1 MYKIAAFIEF
11 DKKITRKILNQK
23 KIVKKKF
30 GNQIYLNHP
39 VHLTLFT
46 LNVKNIDKL
55 KKIYINELKIKSKPF
70 TINVTKPGI
79 FYNDPLTGGHT
90 IFYHIKKNDKINKIQ
105 LRHLRKINKNLNILK
120 KNMNLFKNNILK
132 NNYKK
137 YGFPFAGKIWMPH
150 ITIAS
155 IKNITNNNNYIKYF
169 LSTKTNLK
177 CLVSEIKF
185 YKIVKDRHDF
195 LFSVKDF

>member
-11 DKKITRKILNQK
+11 DKKITKKILNQK

>member
-11 DKKITRKILNQK
+11 DKKITSKILNQK

-46 LNVKNIDKL
+46 LNIKNVDKL
-55 KKIYINELKIKSKPF
+55 KKIYINKKKIQSKPF

>member
-11 DKKITRKILNQK
+11 DKKITQKILNQK

-120 KNMNLFKNNILK
+120 KNINLFKNNILK

>member
-11 DKKITRKILNQK
+11 DKIITRKILNQK

-46 LNVKNIDKL
+46 LNIKNINKL
-55 KKIYINELKIKSKPF
+55 KKIYINKNKIQSKPF
-70 TINVTKPGI
+70 SINVTRPGI
-79 FYNDPLTGGHT
+79 FYDDPLTGGHT
-90 IFYHIKKNDKINKIQ
+90 IFYHIKKNDRINKIQ
-105 LRHLRKINKNLNILK
+105 LRHLRRINKNLKTLKRNI
-120 KNMNLFKNNILK
+120 NLFKNNILK

-137 YGFPFAGKIWMPH
+137 YGFPFAGKIWIPH

-155 IKNITNNNNYIKYF
+155 IKNTTNNNNYIKYF
-169 LSTKTNLK
+169 LSTKINLK

>member
-11 DKKITRKILNQK
+11 DKKITKKILKQK

-185 YKIVKDRHDF
+185 YKIIKDRHDF

>member
-11 DKKITRKILNQK
+11 DKKITKKILNQK

-90 IFYHIKKNDKINKIQ
+90 IFYHIKKNDRLNKIQ
-105 LRHLRKINKNLNILK
+105 LRHLIKINKNLNIVK

>member
-11 DKKITRKILNQK
+11 DNRITNKILNQK

-46 LNVKNIDKL
+46 LNIKKINEL
-55 KKIYINELKIKSKPF
+55 KKIYINNKNKVTKPLQVSL
-70 TINVTKPGI
+70 IKPGI

-90 IFYHIKKNDKINKIQ
+90 FFHYIKKNKRISEIQ
-105 LRHLRKINKNLNILK
+105 LRHLKKINNKLFVYRKNK
-120 KNMNLFKNNILK
+120 NLFKNKVLK
-132 NNYKK
+132 KNYEK
-137 YGFPFAGKIWMPH
+137 YGFPFTGNIWIPH
-150 ITIAS
+150 TTVAS
-155 IKNITNNNNYIKYF
+155 IKNLKNKNKYIKKF
-169 LSTKTNLK
+169 LSEKIKLK
-177 CLVSEIKF
+177 CLIKEIKF

-195 LFSVKDF
+195 LFNVKDF

>member
-11 DKKITRKILNQK
+11 DKKITSKILNQK

-137 YGFPFAGKIWMPH
+137 YCFPFACKICMPH

>member
-11 DKKITRKILNQK
+11 DKKITKKILNQK

-132 NNYKK
+132 NNYTK

>member
-11 DKKITRKILNQK
+11 DKKITKKILNQK

-46 LNVKNIDKL
+46 LNIKNVDKL
-55 KKIYINELKIKSKPF
+55 KKIYINKKKIQSKPF
-70 TINVTKPGI
+70 TINVTRPGI
-79 FYNDPLTGGHT
+79 FYDDPLTGGHT
-90 IFYHIKKNDKINKIQ
+90 IFHHIKKNDRLNKIQ
-105 LRHLRKINKNLNILK
+105 LRHLIKINKNLNIVK

-132 NNYKK
+132 NNYTK
-137 YGFPFAGKIWMPH
+137 YGFPFVGKIWIPH

-155 IKNITNNNNYIKYF
+155 IRNVTNNNKYIKYF
-169 LSTKTNLK
+169 LSTKINLK
-177 CLVSEIKF
+177 CFVAKIKF
-185 YKIVKDRHDF
+185 YKIEKDRHDF
-195 LFSVKDF
+195 LFSIKDF

>member
-1 MYKIAAFIEF
+1 MHKIAAFIKF
-11 DKKITRKILNQK
+11 NKKIENKVLFYKNKVSRR
-23 KIVKKKF
+23 F
-30 GNQIYLNHP
+30 GKQIYLNHP

-46 LNVKNIDKL
+46 IDIKNINKL
-55 KKIYINELKIKSKPF
+55 KKIYINKKNIQSKPF
-70 TINVTKPGI
+70 LINVTRPGI
-79 FYNDPLTGGHT
+79 FYDDPLTGGHT
-90 IFYHIKKNDKINKIQ
+90 IFYHIKKNNRINKIQ
-105 LRHLRKINKNLNILK
+105 LKHLKKINKNLNILK

-137 YGFPFAGKIWMPH
+137 YGFPFAGKIWIPH

-155 IKNITNNNNYIKYF
+155 IKNTTNNNNYIKYF

>member
-1 MYKIAAFIEF
+1 
-11 DKKITRKILNQK
+11 
-23 KIVKKKF
+23 
-30 GNQIYLNHP
+30 
-39 VHLTLFT
+39 
-46 LNVKNIDKL
+46 
-55 KKIYINELKIKSKPF
+55 
-70 TINVTKPGI
+70 
-79 FYNDPLTGGHT
+79 
-90 IFYHIKKNDKINKIQ
+90 
-105 LRHLRKINKNLNILK
+105 
-120 KNMNLFKNNILK
+120 MNLFKNNILK

-137 YGFPFAGKIWMPH
+137 YGFPFAGKIWIPH

-155 IKNITNNNNYIKYF
+155 IKNTTNNNNYIKYF

>member
-1 MYKIAAFIEF
+1 MHKIAAFIEF
-11 DKKITRKILNQK
+11 DKIITRKILNQK

-46 LNVKNIDKL
+46 IDIKNINKL
-55 KKIYINELKIKSKPF
+55 KKIYINKKNIQSKPF
-70 TINVTKPGI
+70 LINVTRPGI
-79 FYNDPLTGGHT
+79 FYDDPLTGGHT
-90 IFYHIKKNDKINKIQ
+90 IFYHIKKNDRINKIQ
-105 LRHLRKINKNLNILK
+105 LTPLRRINKNLKTLKRNI
-120 KNMNLFKNNILK
+120 NLFKNNILK

-137 YGFPFAGKIWMPH
+137 YGFPFAGKIWIPH

-155 IKNITNNNNYIKYF
+155 IKNTTNNNNYIKYF
-169 LSTKTNLK
+169 LSTKINLK

>member
-23 KIVKKKF
+23 QIVKKKF

-46 LNVKNIDKL
+46 INIKNINKL
-55 KKIYINELKIKSKPF
+55 RKIYSNKKKVQSKPF
-70 TINVTKPGI
+70 PINVTRPGI
-79 FYNDPLTGGHT
+79 FYDDPLTEGHT
-90 IFYHIKKNDKINKIQ
+90 IFYHIKKNDRINKIQ
-105 LRHLRKINKNLNILK
+105 LKHLRRINKNLKVLK

-137 YGFPFAGKIWMPH
+137 YGFPFAGKIWIPH

-155 IKNITNNNNYIKYF
+155 IKNVTNNNKYIKYF
-169 LSTKTNLK
+169 LSTKTNHR

-185 YKIVKDRHDF
+185 YKIIKDRHDF

>member
-11 DKKITRKILNQK
+11 DKIITRKILNQK

-46 LNVKNIDKL
+46 IDIKNINKL
-55 KKIYINELKIKSKPF
+55 KKIYINKKNIQSKPF
-70 TINVTKPGI
+70 LINVTRPGI
-79 FYNDPLTGGHT
+79 FYDDPLTGGHT
-90 IFYHIKKNDKINKIQ
+90 IFYHIKKNNRINKIQ
-105 LRHLRKINKNLNILK
+105 LKHLKKINKNLNILK

-137 YGFPFAGKIWMPH
+137 YGFPFAGKIWIPH

-155 IKNITNNNNYIKYF
+155 IKNIVNNNNYIKYF

>member
-11 DKKITRKILNQK
+11 DKIITRKILNQK

-46 LNVKNIDKL
+46 IDIKNINKL
-55 KKIYINELKIKSKPF
+55 KKIYINKKNIHSKPF
-70 TINVTKPGI
+70 PINVTRPGI
-79 FYNDPLTGGHT
+79 FYDDPLTGGHT
-90 IFYHIKKNDKINKIQ
+90 IFYHIKKNNRINKIQ
-105 LRHLRKINKNLNILK
+105 LKHLKKINKNLNILK

-137 YGFPFAGKIWMPH
+137 YGFPFAGKIWIPH

-155 IKNITNNNNYIKYF
+155 IKNIANNNNYIKYF